1 MVKKVE
7 GGILAAKGYSVASK
21 RVGIKPKGDNRDLT
35 LIKSD
40 VPATVAGTFTRNVVK
55 AAPVQWDMKV
65 VEGGKASAIVI
76 NTGIANAA
84 TGKTGLGNCHREAEK
99 VAECLGVETTQVLTM
114 STGVIGPQLPIEKIE
129 EGIYDLSK
137 TLVAVPSTN
146 TAVLRE
152 YFSGNKA
159 NAYMEASE
167 AAKAIM
173 TTDTVPKEVA
183 VEFEMGGKVC
193 HIGAMCKGSGMI
205 HPNMGTMLGFILS
218 DINIE
223 QKLAQSMMR
232 ALVERTFNMV
242 SVDGDTSTNDTL
254 VWLSNG
260 LAGNSVLTA
269 SSLGIEI
276 SDIDETGTTDIRD
289 FAEALYE
296 KASGDADF
304 TRAEYAKDFKEL
316 VEALY
321 TVFEYLAI
329 KMASDG
335 EGATRLFTA
344 KVVGAPDYETAK
356 TLAKSII
363 TSSLSKAAIYGRD
376 ANCGRIF
383 CAMGYSGAK
392 FDPEKT
398 DITMMSSEGSIK
410 LIEQGRMPQFSE
422 EEALRI
428 LSPDEITA
436 LCDIHDGE
444 YEATAWGC
452 DLTHEYVT
460 INADYRS

>member
-1 MVKKVE
+1 MVKRVE

-21 RVGIKPKGDNRDLT
+21 RIGIKPSGKNRDLT
-35 LIKSD
+35 LIMSD
-40 VPATVAGTFTRNVVK
+40 VPATVVGTFTRNIVK
-55 AAPVQWDMKV
+55 AAPVQWDMMV
-65 VEGGKASAIVI
+65 VAGGKASAAVI

-84 TGKTGLGNCHREAEK
+84 TGAEGLKNCEREAAK
-99 VAECLGVETTQVLTM
+99 VAECLGVEKDHVLTM
-114 STGVIGPQLPIEKIE
+114 STGVIGPQLPIENIE
-129 EGIYDLSK
+129 EGIRDLSK
-137 TLVAVPSTN
+137 QMAGVPYSN
-146 TAVLRE
+146 TAVLRQ
-152 YFSGNKA
+152 YFDGNRA
-159 NAYMEASE
+159 NAYMEANE

-173 TTDTVPKEVA
+173 TTDTIPKEIA
-183 VEFEMGGKVC
+183 VEFEMGGKTC

-205 HPNMGTMLGFILS
+205 HPNMGTMLGFAMS
-218 DINIE
+218 DISIE
-223 QKLAQSMMR
+223 KALAQKILR
-232 ALVERTFNMV
+232 AVVERTFNMV
-242 SVDGDTSTNDTL
+242 SVDGDTSTNDTF

-260 LAGNSVLTA
+260 LAENETLTA
-269 SSLGIEI
+269 EAIGLEL
-276 SDIDETGTTDIRD
+276 SDIDETGTEDIRELTERICKKADAQRKAYAED
-289 FAEALYE
+289 F
-296 KASGDADF
+296 
-304 TRAEYAKDFKEL
+304 REL

-321 TVFEYLAI
+321 TVMEYLA
-329 KMASDG
+329 KLMASDG
-335 EGATRLFTA
+335 EGATRLFIA
-344 KVVGAPDYETAK
+344 RVVGAPDYKTAK

-363 TSSLSKAAIYGRD
+363 TSSLTKAAIYGRD

-392 FDPEKT
+392 FDPNKT

-410 LIEQGRMPQFSE
+410 LIDKGTLPEFSE

-436 LCDIHDGE
+436 ICDIHAGQ